1 MIDWEKIKKE
11 KKRGLTLA
19 ELLVTMGIF
28 SMVMVGINQL
38 FLKSWQNYNLVMHT
52 SEASIAANRGV
63 SEVVNVLRKIKYGSD
78 GSYPILNADEFDLI
92 VFSDIDKDGVVEKVH
107 YYLDGT
113 NFMVGMTK
121 PGGFPTSYAIG
132 DAETKVIITDVAN
145 ESSQSI
151 FHYYNNQNNPI
162 AAPVAN
168 LIDVRMVKV
177 SLWVDRK
184 EGDLAIESY
193 VSLRNLSENDTIE

>member
-1 MIDWEKIKKE
+1 MIDWKKIKQE
-11 KKRGLTLA
+11 KKCGLTLA

-63 SEVVNVLRKIKYGSD
+63 SEVVNVLRKIKDGSD
-78 GSYPILNADEFDLI
+78 GSYPILNADEFDLV
-92 VFSDIDKDGVVEKVH
+92 VFSDIDKDSVIEKVH

-121 PGGFPTSYAIG
+121 PGGFPTSYASG
-132 DAETKVIITDVAN
+132 DAETKVIIADVAN
-145 ESSQSI
+145 NSSQPI
-151 FHYYNNQNNPI
+151 FHYYNNQNNLI

>member
-11 KKRGLTLA
+11 KKKGLTLA
-19 ELLVTMGIF
+19 ELLVTMGVF
-28 SMVMVGINQL
+28 SIVMVGINQL

-52 SEASIAANRGV
+52 SEASIIANRGV
-63 SEVVNVLRKIKYGSD
+63 SEVVNVLRKIRDGSD
-78 GSYPILNADEFDLI
+78 GSYPILNADEFDLV
-92 VFSDIDKDGVVEKVH
+92 VFSDIDKDGIIEKVH

-113 NFMVGMTK
+113 NFMVGMTN
-121 PGGFPTSYAIG
+121 PSGFPTSYASG
-132 DAETKVIITDVAN
+132 DGETKVIIAN
-145 ESSQSI
+145 VTNTSSQSI
-151 FHYYNNQNNPI
+151 FHYYNNENNSI
-162 AAPVAN
+162 TAPVSN
-168 LIDVRMVKV
+168 LIDVRMIKV